1 MHTVETETV
10 EHGKAR
16 VHYNADFSGS
26 VLISWRGGTAEIP
39 GEVFALLA
47 RQVIR
52 RCRFCGKPATC
63 FGAYEGLDGD
73 FACDDCCGHGCEDG
87 RCVAIEAWDK

>member
-39 GEVFALLA
+39 GEVFGALALMVVFEEIA
-47 RQVIR
+47 KSFLR
-52 RCRFCGKPATC
+52 RWSK
-63 FGAYEGLDGD
+63 
-73 FACDDCCGHGCEDG
+73 
-87 RCVAIEAWDK
+87 